1 VLYFGASNYVDGLAR
16 ATTTAYNWSL
26 TLQGKKDF
34 DPRRDTLILDSF
46 IGAPSNYDSR
56 KFSEAEKKI
65 ETIKARLKN
74 LENNPV
80 GTEKYLDA
88 HPMDMALVEFYNS
101 STNQAL
107 RDVRGIMNDIRRNR
121 EMTPKEKK
129 EQLDQLQP
137 VQNTIKRSL
146 VSVFNQLGELEDR

>member
-1 VLYFGASNYVDGLAR
+1 M
-16 ATTTAYNWSL
+16 
-26 TLQGKKDF
+26 
-34 DPRRDTLILDSF
+34 RRDTLILDSF
-46 IGAPSNYDSR
+46 VGAPSNYDSR

-80 GTEKYLDA
+80 GTAKYLDA

-146 VSVFNQLGELEDR
+146 VSVFNQLGELEER